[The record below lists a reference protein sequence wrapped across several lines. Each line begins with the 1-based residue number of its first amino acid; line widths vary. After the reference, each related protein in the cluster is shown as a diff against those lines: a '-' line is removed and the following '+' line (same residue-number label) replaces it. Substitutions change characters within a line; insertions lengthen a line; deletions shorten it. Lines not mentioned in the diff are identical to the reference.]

1 MEKIIIAADHAGFL
15 LKEEVKSFLSHRGWI
30 VVDGGTVDE
39 SPVDYADY
47 AAAVAEG
54 ISSGQYER
62 GILVCGS
69 GAGMSIVANKF
80 PGVRAALSLDE
91 EMAALSRRHNDSNI
105 LVLAGRMTSSDTA
118 LKIVTTWLQTPFEG
132 GRHQRRIDKIR
143 AIEQKLMK
151 TGSDLLIDI

>member
-1 MEKIIIAADHAGFL
+1 MEQIIIAADHAGFP
-15 LKEEVKSFLSHRGWI
+15 LKEEVKSFLSRQGWI
-30 VVDGGTVDE
+30 VVDKGTVDE
-39 SPVDYADY
+39 NPVDYADY

-54 ISSGQYER
+54 ISSGQYDR

-80 PGVRAALSLDE
+80 PGVRAALGLNE

-105 LVLAGRMTSSDTA
+105 LVLAGRMTGSDAA

-132 GRHQRRIDKIR
+132 GRHQRRIDKIK
-143 AIEQKLMK
+143 AIEEKLLK
-151 TGSDLLIDI
+151 